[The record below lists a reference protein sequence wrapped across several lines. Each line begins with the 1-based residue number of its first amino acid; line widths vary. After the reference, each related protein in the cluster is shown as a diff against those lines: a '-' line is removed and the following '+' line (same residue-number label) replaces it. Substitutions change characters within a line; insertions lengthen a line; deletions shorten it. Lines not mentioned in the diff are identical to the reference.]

1 MTLVGSAGI
10 GGTMSGGRSV
20 TSTPA
25 FGAFVAYERRLWLLN
40 ILLYDNMEVFESLLL
55 AHVLHK
61 AARQF
66 GCAFLLILR
75 A

>member
-1 MTLVGSAGI
+1 
-10 GGTMSGGRSV
+10 MSGGRSV

-40 ILLYDNMEVFESLLL
+40 ILLYDNMEVFESLL